1 MEENVRVTLV
11 ANAGVLL
18 QYAGCTLLLDGIYGR
33 EGHPFSGL
41 EPKTWQAMLQG
52 DPPFE
57 SVDYLLF
64 SHAHPDHFS
73 PAMAREFLE
82 HRHVKGVFLPEGH
95 TVAKSGFL
103 EFLKQRGIP
112 CALLSPQT
120 DRADYRIE
128 PKITVRGLSTHHLDK
143 QFQSVHHTCY
153 LITFGEKRILLTAD
167 VDYTQET
174 FASIRELSLRAV
186 FVNPLFFGVLRRGK
200 FFHGELNTESICVYH
215 VPFSG
220 DDQMQ
225 MRPVLARDL
234 MEWPPDKP
242 EAVVLCDAFQHLD
255 L

>member
-1 MEENVRVTLV
+1 MEQRLRVTLI
-11 ANAGVLL
+11 ANAGLLL
-18 QYAGCTLLLDGIYGR
+18 QYEGCTLLLDGIFGR
-33 EGHPFSGL
+33 EGHPFSCL
-41 EPKTWQAMLQG
+41 SSDTWQAMLQG
-52 DPPFE
+52 NAPFE

-82 HRHVKGVFLPEGH
+82 HRHVKGVFMPEGR
-95 TVAKSGFL
+95 TVLQSGFL
-103 EFLKQRGIP
+103 EFLRQREIP
-112 CALLSPQT
+112 CALMSPQT
-120 DRADYRIE
+120 DRADYHIE
-128 PKITVRGLSTHHLDK
+128 PGITVRGLSTHHLDK
-143 QFQSVHHTCY
+143 QYQRVHHTCY
-153 LITFGEKRILLTAD
+153 LVTFGKKRVLFTSD

-174 FASIRELSLRAV
+174 FASIQELSLRAV

-200 FFHGELNTESICVYH
+200 FFRGELNTEQICVYH

-220 DDQMQ
+220 DDKMQ

-242 EAVVLCDAFQHLD
+242 EAMVLCDAFQHLD